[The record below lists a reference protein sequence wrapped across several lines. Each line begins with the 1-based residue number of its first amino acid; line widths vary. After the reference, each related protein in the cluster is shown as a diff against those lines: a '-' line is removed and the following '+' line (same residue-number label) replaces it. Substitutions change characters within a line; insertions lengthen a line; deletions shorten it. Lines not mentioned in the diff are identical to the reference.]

1 LNIYNDTTKGFLAF
15 LLRIK
20 QAHTDGL
27 LGSHWGEASG
37 RRADIINEWC
47 VVAGENKMYPSTFEL
62 VQDIIAKMD
71 NVTVDEIE
79 AIGTRIESKNINT
92 KHKRFYSAE
101 FLKESIVKDK
111 ALDKESIKKPLKVED
126 IMVTLKDTTYE
137 VTADFKVEEVP
148 VVEKPVA
155 KAKKPKAKKVAKK

>member
-1 LNIYNDTTKGFLAF
+1 MNIYNDTTKGFLAF

-62 VQDIIAKMD
+62 VQDVIAKMD
-71 NVTVDEIE
+71 NVTVEEIE

-101 FLKESIVKDK
+101 FLKESVKDK
-111 ALDKESIKKPLKVED
+111 AADKVAD
-126 IMVTLKDTTYE
+126 IE
-137 VTADFKVEEVP
+137 VTIDKPIDEVP
-148 VVEKPVA
+148 VDIVIEKPVT
-155 KAKKPKAKKVAKK
+155 KAKKKTVKKVAKK

>member
-1 LNIYNDTTKGFLAF
+1 MNIYNDTTKGFLAF

-27 LGSHWGEASG
+27 LGNHWGEASG
-37 RRADIINEWC
+37 KRADIINEWC

-71 NVTVDEIE
+71 NVTVEEIE
-79 AIGTRIESKNINT
+79 VIGTRIESKNINT

-101 FLKESIVKDK
+101 FLKESNKKELVFKNPTKTFAEMNEGVTIV
-111 ALDKESIKKPLKVED
+111 
-126 IMVTLKDTTYE
+126 
-137 VTADFKVEEVP
+137 VEEVELPDTPFNEP

-155 KAKKPKAKKVAKK
+155 KAKKKTVKKGEKK

>member
-1 LNIYNDTTKGFLAF
+1 MNIYNDTTKGFLAF

-27 LGSHWGEASG
+27 LGNHWGEVSG

-47 VVAGENKMYPSTFEL
+47 VVAGEKKMYPSTFEL
-62 VQDIIAKMD
+62 VQDIIDKMG
-71 NVTVDEIE
+71 NVTVEEIE
-79 AIGTRIESKNINT
+79 AIGTRIEAKNINT

-101 FLKESIVKDK
+101 FLKESTNAPVK
-111 ALDKESIKKPLKVED
+111 EVE
-126 IMVTLKDTTYE
+126 
-137 VTADFKVEEVP
+137 AEEVP

-155 KAKKPKAKKVAKK
+155 KDKKPKAKKVVKK

>member
-1 LNIYNDTTKGFLAF
+1 MNIYNDTTKGFLAF

-27 LGSHWGEASG
+27 LGNHWGEASG

-71 NVTVDEIE
+71 NVTVEEIE

-101 FLKESIVKDK
+101 FLKEAVKDK
-111 ALDKESIKKPLKVED
+111 ALDKEVSVAE
-126 IMVTLKDTTYE
+126 
-137 VTADFKVEEVP
+137 P
-148 VVEKPVA
+148 VVEEKPVA
-155 KAKKPKAKKVAKK
+155 KAKKPKAKKVAKKKD

>member
-1 LNIYNDTTKGFLAF
+1 MNIYNDTTKGFLAF

-47 VVAGENKMYPSTFEL
+47 VVAGEKKLYPSTFEL

-71 NVTVDEIE
+71 NVTVEEIE

-101 FLKESIVKDK
+101 FLKESTKAKAPVKELK
-111 ALDKESIKKPLKVED
+111 AEHTV
-126 IMVTLKDTTYE
+126 
-137 VTADFKVEEVP
+137 EVP
-148 VVEKPVA
+148 IILEAEEAPVVGKPVA
-155 KAKKPKAKKVAKK
+155 KAKKKTVKKGEKK

>member
-27 LGSHWGEASG
+27 LGNHWGEASG
-37 RRADIINEWC
+37 KRADIINEWC
-47 VVAGENKMYPSTFEL
+47 VVAGEKKLYPSTFEL

-71 NVTVDEIE
+71 NVTVEEIE

-101 FLKESIVKDK
+101 FLKEKVGN
-111 ALDKESIKKPLKVED
+111 KPFKVED
-126 IMVTLKDTTYE
+126 IIVTIETPI
-137 VTADFKVEEVP
+137 EEVLVNI
-148 VVEKPVA
+148 VVEDKTTV
-155 KAKKPKAKKVAKK
+155 KAKKPKANKVTKK

>member
-47 VVAGENKMYPSTFEL
+47 VVAGEKKLYPSTFEL

-71 NVTVDEIE
+71 NVTVEEIE

-92 KHKRFYSAE
+92 KFKRFYSAE
-101 FLKESIVKDK
+101 FLKESTVKDK
-111 ALDKESIKKPLKVED
+111 ALDK
-126 IMVTLKDTTYE
+126 
-137 VTADFKVEEVP
+137 
-148 VVEKPVA
+148 VEKPIVFEAEELLESVVQMDEIIAKDKPIA
-155 KAKKPKAKKVAKK
+155 KAKKKTVKKAK

>member
-1 LNIYNDTTKGFLAF
+1 MNIYNDTTKGFLAF

-27 LGSHWGEASG
+27 LGNHWGEASG

-71 NVTVDEIE
+71 NVTVEEIE

-101 FLKESIVKDK
+101 FLKESNKKELK
-111 ALDKESIKKPLKVED
+111 AEHTVEVP
-126 IMVTLKDTTYE
+126 IILE
-137 VTADFKVEEVP
+137 AEEAP

-155 KAKKPKAKKVAKK
+155 KAKKKTVKKAK

>member
-1 LNIYNDTTKGFLAF
+1 MNIYNDTTKGFLAF

-27 LGSHWGEASG
+27 LGNHWGEASG

-71 NVTVDEIE
+71 NVTVEEIE
-79 AIGTRIESKNINT
+79 AIGSRIESKNINT

-101 FLKESIVKDK
+101 FLKEVVKDK
-111 ALDKESIKKPLKVED
+111 ALDKESIKEPFKVED

-137 VTADFKVEEVP
+137 VTADFKVEEAP
-148 VVEKPVA
+148 VVDKPVA
-155 KAKKPKAKKVAKK
+155 KAKKKTVKKAK

>member
-1 LNIYNDTTKGFLAF
+1 MNIYNDTTKGFLAF

-62 VQDIIAKMD
+62 IQDIICKMGET
-71 NVTVDEIE
+71 TVAEIE
-79 AIGTRIESKNINT
+79 AIGARIESKNINT
-92 KHKRFYSAE
+92 KFKRFYSAE
-101 FLKESIVKDK
+101 FLKESLVSADK
-111 ALDKESIKKPLKVED
+111 KSEQEVYEPITFTVDD
-126 IMVTLKDTTYE
+126 IECD
-137 VTADFKVEEVP
+137 
-148 VVEKPVA
+148 KPVT
-155 KAKKPKAKKVAKK
+155 KTKKKVSKVKKVK